1 MRRMKSTMV
10 RDTGFETCDPYRL
23 KANRLRE
30 IFRAHDDQA
39 SSLVG
44 EFIRSLCEKGDPI
57 EIHPPDCLDESD
69 NLAESSSFYAAKQF
83 LLEKL
88 SHLFLGSGDF
98 DCRMDVNME
107 SRVLDA
113 VRPLST
119 GARPVECNS
128 PAGASLTCSVIIPV
142 CRGGATFE
150 ACLASVVAAIQP
162 GDEIIVVADGEGDGS
177 WRLGEQMGVR
187 IAKLPTSG
195 GPGQARNL
203 GAETSRSDI
212 LFFVDADVT
221 IPPDAVKRVRSAFE
235 EEKDVAAVIGSYDEE
250 PGEGNFHSQFK
261 NLFHHFVHQHGS
273 AEASTFWGACGAIRR
288 EVFLKLGG
296 FDQTYGRP
304 SIEDIELGYRLKAAS
319 QRIRLLPD
327 LQVKHLKRW
336 DAQSLIQTDMLD
348 RAAPWTE
355 LIWDHFIRQK
365 PRVLNDLN
373 LGLAYRLSLISSFLL
388 IAVSIASFFTQWAW
402 PLILVFG
409 SLFVWLNIPFFRF
422 FRLKRGGRFA
432 LHALAWR
439 FGYDIY
445 SGLGFGYG
453 SLRFASAST
462 RRILSEAY
470 AKLDPVALGM
480 AVGTFVGG
488 GIFAA
493 TVILLAKGGEHI
505 GAKLSLLGQFFP
517 SYSVTWA
524 GSLIG
529 LLYGFAMG
537 FLFGFFF
544 AFFRNTAMKLH
555 LGSRRVQR
563 FLHGVRHSRPA
574 A

>member
-1 MRRMKSTMV
+1 MLALQNSRR
-10 RDTGFETCDPYRL
+10 
-23 KANRLRE
+23 
-30 IFRAHDDQA
+30 
-39 SSLVG
+39 
-44 EFIRSLCEKGDPI
+44 
-57 EIHPPDCLDESD
+57 
-69 NLAESSSFYAAKQF
+69 AA
-83 LLEKL
+83 
-88 SHLFLGSGDF
+88 
-98 DCRMDVNME
+98 
-107 SRVLDA
+107 
-113 VRPLST
+113 
-119 GARPVECNS
+119 AR
-128 PAGASLTCSVIIPV
+128 
-142 CRGGATFE
+142 
-150 ACLASVVAAIQP
+150 
-162 GDEIIVVADGEGDGS
+162 
-177 WRLGEQMGVR
+177 
-187 IAKLPTSG
+187 
-195 GPGQARNL
+195 GQARNL

-336 DAQSLIQTDMLD
+336 DAQSLIRTDMLD

-422 FRLKRGGRFA
+422 FKSKRGGRFA
-432 LHALAWR
+432 LRALAWR

-445 SGLGFGYG
+445 SGLGFCYG
-453 SLRFASAST
+453 SLHFASAST

-470 AKLDPVALGM
+470 AKLDPVALGT
-480 AVGTFVGG
+480 AGGSLVGG

-493 TVILLAKGGEHI
+493 TVILLAKGGRAHRGKTFLARSI
-505 GAKLSLLGQFFP
+505 P
-517 SYSVTWA
+517 
-524 GSLIG
+524 SLIQRDVDG
-529 LLYGFAMG
+529 QSDRSALWLCDGISVWL
-537 FLFGFFF
+537 FLRILPQHCDE
-544 AFFRNTAMKLH
+544 AA
-555 LGSRRVQR
+555 SRFKQRMQR
-563 FLHGVRHSRPA
+563 FLNRVRQSQA
-574 A
+574 SA

>member
-1 MRRMKSTMV
+1 
-10 RDTGFETCDPYRL
+10 
-23 KANRLRE
+23 
-30 IFRAHDDQA
+30 
-39 SSLVG
+39 
-44 EFIRSLCEKGDPI
+44 
-57 EIHPPDCLDESD
+57 
-69 NLAESSSFYAAKQF
+69 
-83 LLEKL
+83 
-88 SHLFLGSGDF
+88 
-98 DCRMDVNME
+98 ME
-107 SRVLDA
+107 SGVLDA
-113 VRPLST
+113 VRPVSSGT
-119 GARPVECNS
+119 QPVEYSS
-128 PAGASLTCSVIIPV
+128 PAGGSLSCSVIVPV
-142 CRGGATFE
+142 CRGGAKFQ
-150 ACLASVVAAIQP
+150 ACLASVVAAIRP

-177 WRLGEQMGVR
+177 WRIGEQMGAR

-221 IPPDAVKRVRSAFE
+221 IPSDAVNRVRAAFE
-235 EEKDVAAVIGSYDEE
+235 EEEDVAAVIGSYDEE
-250 PGEGNFHSQFK
+250 PGEGNFHSQYK
-261 NLFHHFVHQHGS
+261 NLFHHFVHQQGS

-288 EVFLKLGG
+288 EVFLKFGG

-336 DAQSLIQTDMLD
+336 DVQSLIRTDMLD

-422 FRLKRGGRFA
+422 FKSKRGGRFA
-432 LHALAWR
+432 FRALAWR

-445 SGLGFGYG
+445 SGVGFCYG
-453 SLRFASAST
+453 SLRFANSST
-462 RRILSEAY
+462 QRILSEAF
-470 AKLDPVALGM
+470 AKLDTVALG
-480 AVGTFVGG
+480 AGVGVLLGG
-488 GIFAA
+488 AIWAA
-493 TVILLAKGGEHI
+493 TMVLLVKGGDHV
-505 GAKLSLLGQFFP
+505 GAKLSLLSQFFVG
-517 SYSVTWA
+517 YSVTFL
-524 GSLIG
+524 GSLVG
-529 LLYGFAMG
+529 LLYGFLTG
-537 FLFGFFF
+537 FLFGFAF
-544 AFFRNTAMKLH
+544 AFFRNIAMRLH

-563 FLHGVRHSRPA
+563 FLNRLRQSQA
-574 A
+574 SA